1 MAAYSMNV
9 NMSLETPAESIIQ
22 EITYDGQE
30 IYQP

>member
-1 MAAYSMNV
+1 MAHSINV
-9 NMSLETPAESIIQ
+9 NVCVETPAESIIQ